1 MMQEAR
7 SSSVLRLSGQHALM
21 YATLNTSY
29 EAAPSPPGNPVTK
42 IVAGSSSTRDV
53 GSSVA
58 RRCKHILC
66 LRMGA
71 LWPHKTWSGIT
82 AQQSVTC
89 SVLALGGSGTRP
101 RGLCAA
107 VGLRRSTRSADR
119 PPKEGVCAQG
129 SVAGISGPWAGG
141 LQEIVPADARVV
153 QHLRI
158 AGSSRALCEERGLR
172 SRGSGP
178 VVSRAALPAPPLLRL
193 DPPQHCPAGQHSAAC
208 EGGRH

>member
-1 MMQEAR
+1 MIYIVLQLSMMQEAR

-107 VGLRRSTRSADR
+107 SDSDGAPAPLTGRRRKVFVLRGASRVSPVRGPGVCRRSSLRTREWFSISA
-119 PPKEGVCAQG
+119 
-129 SVAGISGPWAGG
+129 
-141 LQEIVPADARVV
+141 
-153 QHLRI
+153 
-158 AGSSRALCEERGLR
+158 
-172 SRGSGP
+172 
-178 VVSRAALPAPPLLRL
+178 
-193 DPPQHCPAGQHSAAC
+193 
-208 EGGRH
+208 